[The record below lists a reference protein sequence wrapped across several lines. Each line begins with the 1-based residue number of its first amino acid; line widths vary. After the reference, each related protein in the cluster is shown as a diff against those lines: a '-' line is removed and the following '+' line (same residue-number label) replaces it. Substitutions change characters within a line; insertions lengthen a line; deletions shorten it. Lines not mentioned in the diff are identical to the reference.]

1 MKKIIYDTFIFI
13 GTIILLSTLY
23 YYDKIDYSLY
33 KCLKLIIF
41 LLYLLITSKLLEQA
55 KRNSGFFLPTIFI
68 IISILCT
75 YLTKKL
81 SLSLFL
87 YYAMILSSS
96 LLGIYIARKK
106 KRKA

>member
-1 MKKIIYDTFIFI
+1 MKKSFIYTFIFI
-13 GTIILLSTLY
+13 GIITLLSTLY
-23 YYDKIDYSLY
+23 YYDSMDSSLY
-33 KCLKLIIF
+33 KCLKLIVF
-41 LLYLLITSKLLEQA
+41 LLYLLITSKILEQT

-81 SLSLFL
+81 TLSLFL